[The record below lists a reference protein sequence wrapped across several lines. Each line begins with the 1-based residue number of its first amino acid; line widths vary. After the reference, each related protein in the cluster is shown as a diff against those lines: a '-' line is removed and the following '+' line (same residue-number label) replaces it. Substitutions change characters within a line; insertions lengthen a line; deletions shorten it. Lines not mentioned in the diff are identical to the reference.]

1 VGEPVTAATGG
12 TPRIAGCIEDD
23 HYEIDVGFGQTGPTD
38 DTPVAVSGVADVHP
52 RPVTVL
58 NPAAPEYRT
67 AAGRVLASLGIQ
79 DPDPQV
85 RQVVRA
91 DLDGDGADEVLVRA
105 ERLVDR
111 ESLSPVEGEYSVLFL
126 RRLVGGAVRD
136 TVLFSDTAHLEA
148 ESRYMMAFDVGAVAD
163 LNGDGRMEVVIGIK
177 YYEGS
182 SVQVHE
188 LHGDT
193 LAPVLGLGCGS

>member
-1 VGEPVTAATGG
+1 M
-12 TPRIAGCIEDD
+12 
-23 HYEIDVGFGQTGPTD
+23 
-38 DTPVAVSGVADVHP
+38 
-52 RPVTVL
+52 
-58 NPAAPEYRT
+58 
-67 AAGRVLASLGIQ
+67 LASLGIQ
-79 DPDPQV
+79 DPDPLL

-91 DLDGDGADEVLVRA
+91 DLDGDGSDEVLVRA

-111 ESLSPVEGEYSVLFL
+111 ESLLPVEGEYSVLFL

-136 TVLFSDTAHLEA
+136 TVLFSDTAHVDA
-148 ESRYMMAFDVGAVAD
+148 GSRYMTAFDVGAVAD

-188 LHGDT
+188 LQGDT